1 MKGNPTTDLKNPVS
15 DLNIDMKTPPQ
26 NQNDDIAKLKQAAD
40 SGSPATKNTTASERQ
55 HQTGEPTILIIEDD
69 KDIRDVVDTL
79 LTHKGYNVMQAE
91 DGISALKIMNEDIDL
106 IILDVMMPGM
116 SGIEVCREIRKNY
129 NMPIL
134 FLTAKSSDEDKTEG
148 FSAGGDDYL
157 TKPFSEAELT
167 ARVIA
172 LMRRYQVY
180 RGKEKDSSG
189 ETYLIAEGLKI
200 SEQFNAVW
208 KNGLQIDL
216 TDIEYRML
224 RMFMKHRNR
233 IFSIKTI
240 YETIWDEPY
249 FYSSNN
255 TVMVHIRKLRKKIE
269 DDPQNPTYIRT
280 EWGRGYLFAK

>member
-1 MKGNPTTDLKNPVS
+1 MKKNFTPDSGNPVADYINADKNDISPDIRTEEDSMSTTERRDNP
-15 DLNIDMKTPPQ
+15 PPH
-26 NQNDDIAKLKQAAD
+26 DPAGSAA
-40 SGSPATKNTTASERQ
+40 
-55 HQTGEPTILIIEDD
+55 ILIIEDD
-69 KDIRDVVDTL
+69 KDIRDVLDML
-79 LTHKGYNVMQAE
+79 LTHEGYNVLQAE
-91 DGISALKIMNEDIDL
+91 EGISALKIMNEDIDL
-106 IILDVMMPGM
+106 IILDIMMPGM
-116 SGIEVCREIRKNY
+116 SGIDVCREIRKNY
-129 NMPIL
+129 NAPIL
-134 FLTAKSSDEDKTEG
+134 FLTAKSADEDKSEG
-148 FSAGGDDYL
+148 LLAGGDDYL
-157 TKPFSEAELT
+157 TKPFSETELL
-167 ARVIA
+167 ARVTA

-180 RGKEKDSSG
+180 RGKEKDSGG
-189 ETYLIAEGLKI
+189 ETYLVAEGLKI

-269 DDPQNPTYIRT
+269 DDPQNPVYIRT
-280 EWGRGYLFAK
+280 EWGRGYIFTK